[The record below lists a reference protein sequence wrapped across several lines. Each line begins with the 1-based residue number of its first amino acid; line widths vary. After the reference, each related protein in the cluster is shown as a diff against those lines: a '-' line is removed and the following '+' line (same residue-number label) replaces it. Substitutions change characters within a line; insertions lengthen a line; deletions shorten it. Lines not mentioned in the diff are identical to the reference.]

1 MILEWPEIE
10 SVVGSGAHVLLYG
23 PPGTGKTRAATSPE
37 SYSLTLT
44 EETPAAELRGHYVPK
59 GGEFQ
64 WQDGPA
70 VKAWREGRRLVLNE
84 IDRASGDALTF
95 LLAAL
100 DDPEVARLT
109 LPTGETIRPRPGY
122 HAIATMNG
130 DPDVSLPAP
139 LLDRFSARIA
149 VTDPH
154 PGALARLN
162 CEPLSNAIVATIG
175 ASSDRQVTVRQAWTF
190 LRLASRLGDRSVAA
204 RAVWGERG
212 TDVLNSLILAEGK

>member
-10 SVVGSGAHVLLYG
+10 SVIASGAHVLLYG
-23 PPGTGKTRAATSPE
+23 PPGTGKTRSATSPE

-44 EETPAAELRGHYVPK
+44 EETPAAELRGHYIPK

-109 LPTGETIRPRPGY
+109 LPTGETIRPRPGFA
-122 HAIATMNG
+122 AIATMNG
-130 DPDVSLPAP
+130 DPDASLPAP
-139 LLDRFSARIA
+139 LRDRFAVSIA
-149 VTDPH
+149 VTAPH
-154 PGALARLN
+154 PGALARLQ
-162 CEPLSNAIVATIG
+162 CDPLANAVTATIG
-175 ASSDRQVTVRQAWTF
+175 ASPDRQVTLRQAFAF
-190 LRLASRLGDRSVAA
+190 LRLSQRLEDRSLAA
-204 RAVWGERG
+204 RAVWGARG
-212 TDVLNSLILAEGK
+212 ADVLNSLILAEGK